1 VSDQSHV
8 VVVGAGLA
16 GLSAAI
22 SAREAGAEVTLIE
35 KGGPDDVGGNAAFSG
50 GLLLLR
56 YHDAADLLGVTESK
70 APSLS
75 AERVQAPGYSAASY
89 VDDLMEMSGGR
100 TDRALAEVL
109 AAESLEVTR
118 WMARCGVRFEFGDFG
133 AYVRDG
139 TLHVPPSGQALHSC
153 GGRTPGLSMILPLVA
168 HAERLGVCVEYS
180 CALKDLVAPNQRVTG
195 IVARGADG
203 DSRPLPAD
211 AVVIA
216 SGGFQG
222 SASLRRERLGAQW
235 EAVRLRGTRHS
246 TGDGIQAALRV
257 GAGSAGDWSSCH
269 SAAVDPA
276 VPEPQRNDDPSGA
289 QLHSFWLGIM
299 VNRLGH
305 RFVDE
310 GPGAWIRHYS
320 KMGKA
325 ILSQPD
331 REAWQIFDQRTA
343 ERVLASHPTV
353 MPIIAGSMRE
363 LAGELGLPA
372 TALEHTVD
380 EFNRAADDATMP
392 FEPDIEDGRRTVGL
406 TPDKSNWAVPI
417 DHPPFVA
424 LAATT
429 GLTFTLAGLRIDS
442 GARVLDESGSP
453 IAGLYAAGECTG
465 GLFFADYPGGSGLM
479 RAAVLGRVAGQSAAI
494 QALAA

>member
-1 VSDQSHV
+1 
-8 VVVGAGLA
+8 
-16 GLSAAI
+16 
-22 SAREAGAEVTLIE
+22 VTLIE

-50 GLLLLR
+50 GLVLFR
-56 YHDAADLLGVTESK
+56 YDDAADLLNITEAK
-70 APSLS
+70 AEALDV
-75 AERVQAPGYSAASY
+75 ERVEATGYSAGDY
-89 VDDLMEMSGGR
+89 VDDLIEMSGGR
-100 TDRALAEVL
+100 ADRALAELL
-109 AAESLEVTR
+109 AVQSLEATR
-118 WMARCGVRFEFGDFG
+118 WLVRCGVQFEFGEFG

-139 TLHVPPSGQALHSC
+139 ALHVPPSGQALHSF
-153 GGRTPGLSMILPLVA
+153 GRQTPGLSMILPLVE
-168 HAERLGVCVEYS
+168 HAERLGVFVKCS
-180 CALKDLVAPNQRVTG
+180 CALEDLVLQEQRVTG
-195 IVARGADG
+195 VVARGADG
-203 DSRPLPAD
+203 ESRALPAE

-222 SASLRRERLGAQW
+222 SAALRRERLGAQW
-235 EAVRLRGTRHS
+235 ETVRLRGTRHS
-246 TGDGIQAALRV
+246 TGDGIEAALRA

-276 VPEPQRNDDPSGA
+276 VPSPLRNDDPSGA

-299 VNRLGH
+299 VNKLGE

-331 REAWQIFDQRTA
+331 REAWQIFDQRAA

-353 MPIIAGSMRE
+353 TPIGAGSIRE

-372 TALEHTVD
+372 TKLEHTVA
-380 EFNRAADDATMP
+380 EFNRAAGRATVP
-392 FEPDIEDGRRTVGL
+392 FDPDIEDGRRTLGL
-406 TPDKSNWAVPI
+406 APDKSNWAAPL

-424 LAATT
+424 LPATT
-429 GLTFTLAGLRIDS
+429 GLTFTLAGLLIDRS
-442 GARVLDESGSP
+442 AQVLDQSGSR

-479 RAAVLGRVAGQSAAI
+479 RAAVLGRVAGQGAAS